1 MPLDIHN
8 SIIWVPTRVS
18 NGKRF
23 SCPTGQ
29 RDKRPLIVPGQRR
42 QRDKEFHLSRDKGTS
57 EQAQNLATGWDG
69 PGFFE
74 AVQFRPGASCGTKLP
89 SILPNNAVF
98 RTKNKKNFI
107 FFICLQNRANLSH
120 GTSWYRGSCPRIFA
134 AALVPSWI
142 VPGHQRT
149 GELKFSGEALWGNS
163 KKMV

>member
-1 MPLDIHN
+1 M
-8 SIIWVPTRVS
+8 PTRVS

-42 QRDKEFHLSRDKGTS
+42 QREKEFHSSRDKGTS
-57 EQAQNLATGWDG
+57 GQAQNLATGRDG

-98 RTKNKKNFI
+98 RTKNKKNLI
-107 FFICLQNRANLSH
+107 FFLFVCKIEPICHVGRPGTEDLVPGFLLLLLSH
-120 GTSWYRGSCPRIFA
+120 
-134 AALVPSWI
+134 
-142 VPGHQRT
+142 PGLSRVT
-149 GELKFSGEALWGNS
+149 NELGN
-163 KKMV
+163 